1 MIRFRKTCDDGEHK
15 YKTLNLSSFLSLKD
29 ETQLSMNQA
38 LLNAVNKLA
47 IVKKDKNLQEKIKTL
62 NDLTYEEDGAVKGKL
77 IMNVQPTTDE
87 DDEEVLKLPEEVTSL
102 NDKLQSQKD
111 NLKKK
116 ITNSKQR

>member
-1 MIRFRKTCDDGEHK
+1 
-15 YKTLNLSSFLSLKD
+15 
-29 ETQLSMNQA
+29 MNQA